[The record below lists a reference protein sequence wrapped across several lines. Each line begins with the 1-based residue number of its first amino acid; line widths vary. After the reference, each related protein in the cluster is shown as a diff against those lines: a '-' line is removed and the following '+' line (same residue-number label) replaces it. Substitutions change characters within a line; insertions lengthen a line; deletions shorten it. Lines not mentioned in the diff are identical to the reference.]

1 MSVNDGTPPTI
12 VVFDTDC
19 VLCSSW
25 VQFICRHERDET
37 MRFVSAWSAEGA
49 ILAARHGLRSEDL
62 DETYLV
68 IDGGRGLVR
77 SDAGLA
83 VIRQLAMPWRAL
95 LFLSI
100 IPRPLRDLVYGFV
113 ARNRYR
119 WFGHRPNCFV
129 PPAGQSHRFVSGARS
144 ATRSPRHGQPSGGSE

>member
-1 MSVNDGTPPTI
+1 MSVNDVGSSTLI
-12 VVFDTDC
+12 VFDTDC

-25 VQFICRHERDET
+25 IQFILRHERDET
-37 MRFVSAWSAEGA
+37 TRFVSAWSEEGA
-49 ILAARHGLRSEDL
+49 RLAARYGLRSEDL

-68 IDGGRGLVR
+68 IESGRGLVR

-83 VIRQLAMPWRAL
+83 LIRQLTMPWRAL
-95 LFLSI
+95 LILSI
-100 IPRPLRDLVYGFV
+100 IPRPLRDLLYKFI

-129 PPAGQSHRFVSGARS
+129 PPAGQSHRFVNGARS
-144 ATRSPRHGQPSGGSE
+144 ATHSPRYGQPSAGPE